1 MKEFRRATWVPILA
15 CLVACSSAGAPELGP
30 EPPARALSEPII
42 GGQTDTATHGVVALA
57 FVYPRH
63 QVSVFCSGSLLAP
76 NLVLTAR
83 HCIAQIGN
91 DPTNESVD
99 CSVSQFTIP
108 TAANT
113 VFVSTD
119 AQPQTSNGTLY
130 SVKEIR
136 QAPGSTNVC
145 GYDVALLILNS
156 NVPSSAATPIE
167 PALAVTTKTNEEF
180 AAVGFGLQDP
190 NDKAGT
196 TAGTRMR
203 FNTASVYCVGTSCPS
218 AAANAQDEWV
228 GNSPVCS
235 GDSGGPALDA
245 SGRVF
250 GVTSRG
256 DSMCSYALYSN
267 VASWADFIRTGAQ
280 AAAVAGGYTA
290 AAWATGGSTTP
301 STGSAGSSAAGG
313 SAAGGSAAG
322 GSANTSGGSSNAN
335 GGGTSNAGS
344 SAVGTGGASAT
355 EPSAGASSAG
365 AGASNTTPPPIQT
378 PTVSPLGEACQGAS
392 DCPGTYQCFSSSD
405 KPPGICVPPC
415 GSSGT
420 CPTDYKCSDSLKV
433 CTPVNPTVVKG
444 QATTSCALSS
454 RQQSG
459 NGAFA
464 ALLVLG
470 FAWLG
475 RRRRNAA

>member
-1 MKEFRRATWVPILA
+1 LKAFRRASWVPILA
-15 CLVACSSAGAPELGP
+15 CLVACSSSGAPELGAGP
-30 EPPARALSEPII
+30 RALSEPII

-99 CSVSQFTIP
+99 CSVSQFTTP

-130 SVKEIR
+130 PVKEIL

-156 NVPSSAATPIE
+156 NVPSTSATPIE

-203 FNTASVYCVGTSCPS
+203 FNTASVYCVGTSCPA

-235 GDSGGPALDA
+235 GDSGGPALDS

-267 VASWADFIRTGAQ
+267 VASWADFIRSGAQ

-290 AAWATGGSTTP
+290 AAWVTGGSTTP

-313 SAAGGSAAG
+313 SANS
-322 GSANTSGGSSNAN
+322 SGGSGNANGGGTSDAN

-355 EPSAGASSAG
+355 EPSAGASNAG
-365 AGASNTTPPPIQT
+365 AGASNTTPAPVVM
-378 PTVSPLGEACQGAS
+378 PTVSPLGEACQGSS

-420 CPTDYKCSDSLKV
+420 CPTDYTCSDSLKV
-433 CTPVNPTVVKG
+433 CTPVNSTVVKG
-444 QATTSCALSS
+444 KVSTSCALSS
-454 RQQSG
+454 KKTQSG

>member
-1 MKEFRRATWVPILA
+1 M
-15 CLVACSSAGAPELGP
+15 SAEQ
-30 EPPARALSEPII
+30 PARAVGEPII

-57 FVYPRH
+57 FVYPKH
-63 QVSVFCSGSLLAP
+63 QVAVFCSGSLLAP

-91 DPTNESVD
+91 DPMNEQVD
-99 CSVSQFTIP
+99 CSVSQFTKP

-119 AQPQTSNGTLY
+119 ATPETSNGTLY

-156 NVPSSAATPIE
+156 NVPSSAAVPLE
-167 PALAVTTKTNEEF
+167 PALGVTTKTNEEF

-190 NDKAGT
+190 NDKVGK

-203 FNTASVYCVGTSCPS
+203 FNTASVYCVGAACPT
-218 AAANAQDEWV
+218 AAGNEQDEWV

-256 DSMCSYALYSN
+256 DPMCSYALYSN

-280 AAAVAGGYTA
+280 DAATDGNYTA
-290 AAWATGGSTTP
+290 AAWATAGSTTP
-301 STGSAGSSAAGG
+301 VSGSGGGSGGGTNAAGG
-313 SAAGGSAAG
+313 
-322 GSANTSGGSSNAN
+322 ANAS
-335 GGGTSNAGS
+335 GGTSNAGGS
-344 SAVGTGGASAT
+344 PVSMS
-355 EPSAGASSAG
+355 G
-365 AGASNTTPPPIQT
+365 AGATTETNGGDTSVGGSGATPPPIQGM
-378 PTVSPLGEACQGAS
+378 PTVSPLGEACQAAN
-392 DCPGTYQCFSSSD
+392 DCPGTYQCYSPTAQ
-405 KPPGICVPPC
+405 PPGICVPPC
-415 GSSGT
+415 SASGAS
-420 CPTDYKCSDSLKV
+420 CPSGYSCSDSLKV
-433 CTPVNPTVVKG
+433 CTPVDAAVVSG
-444 QATTSCALSS
+444 HTSSSCALST
-454 RQQSG
+454 QKQSG
-459 NGAFA
+459 DGAFA

>member
-1 MKEFRRATWVPILA
+1 LREVHGNAIVWAKLKAFRRASWAPVLA
-15 CLVACSSAGAPELGP
+15 CLVACSSAGAPEVSAEQP
-30 EPPARALSEPII
+30 VRALGEPII
-42 GGQTDTATHGVVALA
+42 GGQTDTATDGVVALA

-83 HCIAQIGN
+83 HCIAQIGD

-99 CSVSQFTIP
+99 CSVSQFTKATP
-108 TAANT
+108 ANT

-119 AQPQTSNGTLY
+119 TDPETSNGTLY

-145 GYDVALLILNS
+145 GFDVALLILNS
-156 NVPSSAATPIE
+156 NVPGAAATPIE
-167 PALAVTTKTNEEF
+167 PALGVTTKTNEEF

-190 NDKAGT
+190 NDKAGK

-203 FNTASVYCVGTSCPS
+203 FNTASVYCVGSSCPT

-256 DSMCSYALYSN
+256 DAMCSYALYSN

-280 AAAVAGGYTA
+280 DAAVDGGYTVA
-290 AAWATGGSTTP
+290 SWASAGSTTP
-301 STGSAGSSAAGG
+301 GSSAGG
-313 SAAGGSAAG
+313 AANA
-322 GSANTSGGSSNAN
+322 SGGSSD
-335 GGGTSNAGS
+335 SNSSAGS
-344 SAVGTGGASAT
+344 GTVGTGGAASTSEPSGGATSA
-355 EPSAGASSAG
+355 SAGASS
-365 AGASNTTPPPIQT
+365 TTPPPIQNM
-378 PTVSPLGEACQGAS
+378 PTVSPLGEACQGAN
-392 DCPGTYQCFSSSD
+392 DCPGAYQCYSATD

-415 GSSGT
+415 ASSSAT
-420 CPTDYKCSDSLKV
+420 CPTDYSCSASLKV
-433 CTPVNPTVVKG
+433 CTPVDPKVVEG
-444 QATTSCALSS
+444 RVSTSCALSV
-454 RQQSG
+454 QKQNG